1 MNKWLLISIV
11 AVGLAASVTGA
22 TGQTEPEAKQLAVK
36 GHTTFVE
43 VLGGDEAKFSEALR
57 FMERSREL
65 APDDAS
71 NLYNLARAYFY
82 DGLTHQNS
90 ASLAKAEQSLA
101 KLITL
106 KPEDTRALSFHG
118 SALTV
123 LSGGQDI
130 AKFMQGAREMKTAI
144 EKDPKNINNR
154 IVLALTSTNFPPQAL
169 AAMGNYDNLGDLE
182 IVRDVFNGQKFY
194 YAPHADVMMKA
205 FVGEAYLAKGDNAK
219 AKSNFE
225 AALAVPQPTDAGALA
240 GRKLIDSAIRARMNG
255 GDKRIASGPALSG
268 CHSCHLNAPDKL
280 LR

>member
-11 AVGLAASVTGA
+11 SVGFAAGASSA

-36 GHTTFVE
+36 GHTTFVQ
-43 VLGGDEAKFSEALR
+43 VLGGDESRWTEAVR
-57 FMERSREL
+57 YMEQSREL
-65 APDDAS
+65 APDDTG

-82 DGLTHQNS
+82 DGLTNRNQ
-90 ASLAKAEQSLA
+90 ASLEKAEQTLS
-101 KLITL
+101 KLIAL

-130 AKFMQGAREMKTAI
+130 AKFMQGAQEMKAAI
-144 EKDPKNINNR
+144 ERDPKNINNR

-182 IVRDVFNGQKFY
+182 FVRDAFNGQKFY

-205 FVGEAYLAKGDNAK
+205 FVGEAYLAKGDKAK
-219 AKSNFE
+219 AQANFE
-225 AALAVPQPTDAGALA
+225 AALAVPPPTEAGALA
-240 GRKLIDSAIRARMNG
+240 GRRLIDNAIRARMNG
-255 GDKRIASGPALSG
+255 GDKRVASGPALSG